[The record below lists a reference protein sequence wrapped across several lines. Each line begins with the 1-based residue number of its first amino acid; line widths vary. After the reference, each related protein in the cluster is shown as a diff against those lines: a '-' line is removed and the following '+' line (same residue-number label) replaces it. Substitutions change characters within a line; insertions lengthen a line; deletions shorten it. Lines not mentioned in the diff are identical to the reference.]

1 MKINPKTAKLIV
13 KGIASLGFSA
23 LIGYTY
29 KAGKKIDAAI
39 DEHFSEPKADS
50 ESEQDN

>member
-1 MKINPKTAKLIV
+1 MKINPKTAKLVV
-13 KGIASLGFSA
+13 KGGASLIFSA

-39 DEHFSEPKADS
+39 DAHFDEPKDDS

>member
-1 MKINPKTAKLIV
+1 MKINPKHAKLIV
-13 KGIASLGFSA
+13 KGIASISFSA

-39 DEHFSEPKADS
+39 DARFAEPKDDS